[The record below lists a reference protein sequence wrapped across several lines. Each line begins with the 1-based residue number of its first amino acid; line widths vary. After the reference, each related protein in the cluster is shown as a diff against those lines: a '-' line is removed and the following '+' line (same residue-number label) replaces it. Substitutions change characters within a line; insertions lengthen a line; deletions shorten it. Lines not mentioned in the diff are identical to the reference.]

1 MSLQAWWAK
10 ERVRNMGKRI
20 VFSLLALWVHGAV
33 LFFLT
38 MDLFAGNNSSDKRAT
53 NPQPQPLKPVEVSLA
68 TNPEASVQI
77 EQPKIPPAA
86 IVDQLPPPPEKKP
99 QAEEKPKEESLKDG
113 ILDCDSL
120 DKRPQRIVVS
130 PTYLDASPNENI
142 SGHVLLHLSLYRDGT
157 VLRAIVES
165 STMDKKSTDK
175 IAALAFTTIFRPGE
189 IGGVAVDCDMN
200 YEVTITPRGS
210 P

>member
-20 VFSLLALWVHGAV
+20 AFSLLSLWVHGAV

-38 MDLFAGNNSSDKRAT
+38 INLFAGNNSSDKEAT
-53 NPQPQPLKPVEVSLA
+53 NPQHEPLKLINVSLA
-68 TNPEASVQI
+68 PNPEASIKV
-77 EQPKIPPAA
+77 EQPPPAPTV
-86 IVDQLPPPPEKKP
+86 IEEQLPPSPEKKP
-99 QAEEKPKEESLKDG
+99 QIEEKPKDESLKDG

-120 DKRPQRIVVS
+120 DKRPERIVVS

-142 SGHVLLHLSLYRDGT
+142 SGRVILHLSLFRDGT
-157 VLRAIVES
+157 VLRAIVKS

-189 IGGVAVDCDMN
+189 IGGVAVDCDMT
-200 YEVTITPRGS
+200 YEVTVS
-210 P
+210 PPVGP